1 MSSTSGAFNQT
12 ERDYNI
18 IRDALSAKPDI
29 LKTILRGSQ
38 RQADDYTA
46 ATLIKG
52 ELIKPDIP
60 ERLAHAEKHYQ
71 TTLSKQTG
79 YLLALYK
86 TQPIDRKVELLIY
99 AEEIGEINEKAR
111 KLASEQM
118 QSARAD
124 AIAAHRAEITHQVEI
139 EHKAE
144 ITHPHAVAK
153 DAPRAKDTPQFF
165 TPKTTQPW
173 KLAPQADNNTENT
186 KYIMQVPAY
195 GLPYLL
201 TDKYPSQNKTP
212 LIQTPQEKGLISLI
226 GLGNPA
232 AVTVNLPFTAIP
244 GLPALSKM
252 LEKIDKTTHF
262 DLGFTIKGVADRAP
276 NPDGGYDL
284 FYRVSYAGAGIM
296 SSNANLQF
304 TPMALKVQESV
315 DKDKWGGN
323 SSIFTRHKTDN
334 LGDKF
339 SVNFNDSD
347 GSINYAHEYSIQK
360 PSTRLIST
368 LTAGHHFS
376 RESSPAFR
384 IPAEFVPTLTRIVA
398 ALPDKE
404 ETGIIFDHIDKVI
417 PINQAVE
424 VALSVGSHVAD
435 KIDTF
440 MHSESP
446 SLATAKHLLHQQI
459 ADSGL
464 TAKEQAY
471 VLARVCE
478 NCENSAEHVV
488 PSVYINEKV
497 LVHKNA
503 DAEQSR

>member
-38 RQADDYTA
+38 RQADEYTA
-46 ATLIKG
+46 ATLIKD

-60 ERLAHAEKHYQ
+60 KRLAHAEKHYQ
-71 TTLSKQTG
+71 TTLSKQAE

-86 TQPIDRKVELLIY
+86 NQPIDRKVELLIY

-118 QSARAD
+118 QSARAE
-124 AIAAHRAEITHQVEI
+124 AIMAHRAEIAHPQVL
-139 EHKAE
+139 
-144 ITHPHAVAK
+144 
-153 DAPRAKDTPQFF
+153 AKDTLHVF
-165 TPKTTQPW
+165 TPKTSKTSKPW
-173 KLAPQADNNTENT
+173 KLAPQTDDNAEIT
-186 KYIMQVPAY
+186 KHIMQVPAY

-212 LIQTPQEKGLISLI
+212 PIQTPQEKGLINLI

-232 AVTVNLPFTAIP
+232 AVTVNLPFIAIP

-284 FYRVSYAGAGIM
+284 LYRVSYAGAVIM

-404 ETGIIFDHIDKVI
+404 EAGIIFDRIDKVI
-417 PINQAVE
+417 PVNQVIE
-424 VALSVGSHVAD
+424 VALSVASYVVD
-435 KIDTF
+435 KIDTLK
-440 MHSESP
+440 HSEPS
-446 SLATAKHLLHQQI
+446 SLATAKHLLQQQI
-459 ADSGL
+459 VDSGL

-478 NCENSAEHVV
+478 NCENSAEQIL
-488 PSVYINEKV
+488 PSLYIKEKV
-497 LVHKNA
+497 LVQKNA
-503 DAEQSR
+503 DAEQR